1 MSAVAAPLAGFE
13 TTPKP
18 RLAGVGPASKTV
30 LDQWIRAHRDAM
42 TPMSRQPIWQRLADL
57 AATWREERGFSSSM
71 TDVLTSPS
79 YLRVIALGR
88 PVVPYLLAELA
99 ATPDH
104 WFSALSAITGVN
116 PVPDQAAGN
125 LQAMTEAWLHWGD
138 KEGQF
143 D

>member
-1 MSAVAAPLAGFE
+1 MSALAAPLAGFE

-30 LDQWIRAHRDAM
+30 HDQWIRAHRDAM

-57 AATWREERGFSSSM
+57 AATWREERGFSSSL
-71 TDVLTSPS
+71 TDIVLSPS
-79 YLRVIALGR
+79 YQRVIALGP

-99 ATPDH
+99 ARPDH
-104 WFSALSAITGVN
+104 WFWALSAITGAN
-116 PVPDQAAGN
+116 PIPESAAGN
-125 LQAMTEAWLHWGD
+125 LRAMTEAWLHWGD
-138 KEGQF
+138 KEGLL